1 MTTEQA
7 WLAATG
13 TLAIGVA
20 LVAVALAVRASRR
33 AARAEA
39 SVDTLVERLEVLESA
54 VPPAATTPTATSTAT
69 GPAEPA
75 PGAFVITRLDE
86 SERPDVPV
94 ARDID
99 GRLFADIVARETVV
113 KAASWTHGLRR
124 ALSADNR
131 HRIRLE
137 VRREIRRAGRDRR
150 AETKQALR
158 EYRARERAG
167 HDGGVREDVA

>member
-1 MTTEQA
+1 VTTEQA

-13 TLAIGVA
+13 ALAIGVA
-20 LVAVALAVRASRR
+20 LVAVAQAVRASRR

-39 SVDTLVERLEVLESA
+39 IVATLAERLQVLESQ
-54 VPPAATTPTATSTAT
+54 AAPATSD
-69 GPAEPA
+69 GPTDPA
-75 PGAFVITRLDE
+75 SGAFVITRLDE

-113 KAASWTHGLRR
+113 RAASWTHGLLR

-167 HDGGVREDVA
+167 HRGGVREDVA

>member
-13 TLAIGVA
+13 ALAIGVA
-20 LVAVALAVRASRR
+20 LVAVVLAVRASRR

-39 SVDTLVERLEVLESA
+39 SIATLVARLEVLESRA
-54 VPPAATTPTATSTAT
+54 APPASARLP
-69 GPAEPA
+69 EPA

-131 HRIRLE
+131 NRIRFE

-158 EYRARERAG
+158 EYRARERAATAG
-167 HDGGVREDVA
+167 HEVRHDGGAREDVA

>member
-13 TLAIGVA
+13 ALAIGVA
-20 LVAVALAVRASRR
+20 LVAVVLAVRASRR
-33 AARAEA
+33 AGRAEA
-39 SVDTLVERLEVLESA
+39 FATTLLERLEVLESA
-54 VPPAATTPTATSTAT
+54 AAPVTTARAADPDAS
-69 GPAEPA
+69 
-75 PGAFVITRLDE
+75 AFVITRLDE
-86 SERPDVPV
+86 PERPDVPV

-131 HRIRLE
+131 NRIRFE
-137 VRREIRRAGRDRR
+137 VRREIRRAARDRR

-158 EYRARERAG
+158 EYRARERAATTGHGVG
-167 HDGGVREDVA
+167 HDAGVREDVA

>member
-39 SVDTLVERLEVLESA
+39 SVATLVERLEVLESA
-54 VPPAATTPTATSTAT
+54 VPPTTTAPTA
-69 GPAEPA
+69 PQVDDPA
-75 PGAFVITRLDE
+75 PGAYVITRLDE